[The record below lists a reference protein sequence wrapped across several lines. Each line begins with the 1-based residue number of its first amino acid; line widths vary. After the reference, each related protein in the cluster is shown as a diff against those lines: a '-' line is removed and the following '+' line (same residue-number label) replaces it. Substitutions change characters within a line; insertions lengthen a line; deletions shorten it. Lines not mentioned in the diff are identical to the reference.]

1 MGGRLPRTLRAE
13 VACSGKQFSYK
24 VQHHLVTA
32 ALGVYTTDL
41 KTNVRPQPGTQTFI
55 AALFVTADNGK
66 QPRRPSV
73 TEWISR
79 LRFLQTVEHS

>member
-1 MGGRLPRTLRAE
+1 MGWRLPLTLRAE
-13 VACSGKQFSYK
+13 VACSGKQFSYE
-24 VQHHLVTA
+24 VHHLVTA

-41 KTNVRPQPGTQTFI
+41 KTYVRPQPATQTFI

-79 LRFLQTVEHS
+79 LRFL

>member
-1 MGGRLPRTLRAE
+1 MGGRLPRTLRVE
-13 VACSGKQFSYK
+13 VTCSGKQFSYE

-41 KTNVRPQPGTQTFI
+41 KTHVRPQPGTQTFI